1 MRMWSNNEFSRE
13 DGLMCNVM
21 RAVGSVPRLA
31 HRAFGLLGVTIAAT
45 AFVPAPAVG
54 QTIKVTLLG
63 TGSPILLMD
72 RFGPSTLVEAGG
84 EKLLFDVGR
93 GASLR
98 LWQSGVPLRD
108 FSGVFFTHLHSDHVS
123 GLPDLWLTGMLPNKS
138 FAHRTEPMHIYGPA
152 GTAAMMTNLARAYE
166 ADIRIRQADENVPA
180 AASVVIA
187 KDITQGVVF
196 DQNGVKVTAFD
207 VDHGDL
213 IKPAFGYR
221 IDYAGHSVVL
231 SGDTRVSENLVR
243 FAKGCD
249 VLFHEVAAARPEL
262 LQRSVAAQRIIG
274 HHTTPEQ
281 AAGVF
286 SRVKPRLAVYTHIVL
301 LTTDPHIAPPV
312 IADIVDATRAGYGGA
327 FEVGEDLMTVEVG
340 EKISVHRRTPAP
352 R

>member
-1 MRMWSNNEFSRE
+1 MR
-13 DGLMCNVM
+13 DVM
-21 RAVGSVPRLA
+21 KMQLSMVSLIQR
-31 HRAFGLLGVTIAAT
+31 LLGALTLTIAA
-45 AFVPAPAVG
+45 AVVVPTPALA
-54 QTIKVTLLG
+54 QSIKVTLLG
-63 TGSPILLMD
+63 TGSPILLME
-72 RFGPSTLVEAGG
+72 RFGPSILVEAGG

-108 FSGVFFTHLHSDHVS
+108 FAGVFFTHLHSDHVS
-123 GLPDLWLTGMLPNKS
+123 GFPDLWLTGMLPNKS
-138 FAHRTEPMHIYGPA
+138 FAHRTQPMHVYGPT
-152 GTAAMMTNLARAYE
+152 GTAAMMGHLAEAYE
-166 ADIRIRQADENVPA
+166 ADIRIRQADEGVPA
-180 AASVVIA
+180 AASVIVA
-187 KDITQGVVF
+187 KDIAQGVVF

-231 SGDTRVSENLVR
+231 SGDTRVTENLVR

-262 LQRSVAAQRIIG
+262 LQRSVPAQRIIG

-301 LTTDPHIAPPV
+301 LTTDPDVPPPV
-312 IADIVDATRAGYGGA
+312 IADVVSATRAGYSGA

-340 EKISVHRRTPAP
+340 DKITVHRPGAK
-352 R
+352 